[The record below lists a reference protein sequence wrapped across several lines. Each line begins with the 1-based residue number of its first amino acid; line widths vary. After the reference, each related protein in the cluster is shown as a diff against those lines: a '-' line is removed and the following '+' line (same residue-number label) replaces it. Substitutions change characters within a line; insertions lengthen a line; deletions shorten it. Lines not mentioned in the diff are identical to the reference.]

1 MKYAKFLSLL
11 AGATLTSAALADG
24 LTADQVRAIV
34 AEMNADAQ
42 TRSSLLQGGAA
53 AGRDGKFF
61 LASADN
67 KFRLNF
73 SGFTQ
78 FRYTVNVRDEDGV
91 AGEPGSNGSGQGS
104 DTSFQSGFSNRR
116 TAVTFD
122 GHIVNPDLKFN
133 IRLISSGSGAVT
145 NDDIFITYALDDNW
159 YIKGGQFKKGFS
171 REQLMSDTQT
181 IGAERSVTDAFFN
194 AGRTQ
199 GIELGYRTEELLFSA
214 QIDDGFNSA
223 NTPFNSNQTG
233 LGGATAAGFPIG
245 GQAAYSVGGRADWT
259 VTGTRDQ
266 LRDAT
271 SKPTDK
277 QAFGLGG
284 AVNWQQARKGPVE
297 VGAGTVYPD
306 ALNWTADAQFEDSG
320 WSAMA
325 AVYGSYARF
334 RGPNSFARGSG
345 HNWGV
350 MAQGAYR
357 WNNESE
363 AFVRYDGLY
372 LARSSGVNQV
382 APQAGTNSS
391 LRPSTYNFV
400 TFGYTH
406 YFADHAAKFTL
417 DCLLS
422 LNPTGQFQGAQNPA
436 LQNVFNLS
444 GGNLG
449 LQGTSKSIEA
459 AIRAQFQ
466 IMF

>member
-91 AGEPGSNGSGQGS
+91 AGEPGSVGSGLGS

-116 TAVTFD
+116 TAIAFD
-122 GHIVNPDLKFN
+122 GHVINPDLKFN
-133 IRLISSGSGAVT
+133 IRLISTGSGSVS
-145 NDDIFITYALDDNW
+145 NDDIFITYKIDDNW
-159 YIKGGQFKKGFS
+159 YVKGGQFKKGFA
-171 REQLMSDTQT
+171 RETVMSDTQI
-181 IGAERSVTDAFFN
+181 IGAERSVTEAFFG
-194 AGRTQ
+194 AGRVQ
-199 GIELGYRTEELLFSA
+199 GVEVGYSTEDLLFSA
-214 QIDDGFNSA
+214 QIDDGFNSS
-223 NTPFNSNQTG
+223 NTAYNSNQT
-233 LGGATAAGFPIG
+233 APAGFPIS

-259 VTGTRDQ
+259 VTGSREQ

-271 SKPTDK
+271 SKPTDQ
-277 QAFGLGG
+277 QAFGIGA
-284 AVNWQQARKGPVE
+284 AVNWQQARRGPAE
-297 VGAGTVYPD
+297 TGAGTVYPD
-306 ALNWTADAQFEDSG
+306 ALNWTVDAQFEDSG

-325 AVYGSYARF
+325 AVYGNYNRF
-334 RGPNSFARGSG
+334 RGPNSFATGNG
-345 HNWGV
+345 HNIGF

-357 WNNESE
+357 WSNESE

-372 LARSSGVNQV
+372 LPESAGLTVI
-382 APQAGTNSS
+382 APQAGFVAPTS
-391 LRPSTYNFV
+391 LGTKNYNFI

-422 LNPTGQFQGAQNPA
+422 LNQTGNFLGSQNPA
-436 LQNVFNLS
+436 LQNIFSLNTT
-444 GGNLG
+444 NLG
-449 LQGTSKSIEA
+449 LQGSSKGIEA

-466 IMF
+466 LMF